1 VYVLLAILAVGV
13 IIAIAFGVPAL
24 RKRIVPVLVRS
35 KGYLV
40 EFLRSPRQLFL
51 NLVGNLGCALL
62 SVACFELCVR
72 AFGGHTS
79 FAALVVIRPPDDPD
93 SEPTV
98 AEAPFR
104 FSVPEFTATV
114 AVVGPIAVALPTSS
128 EPPAT
133 VRPPVKPFA
142 LKERLNWPWK
152 GIVSSTSFVM
162 ALLM

>member
-1 VYVLLAILAVGV
+1 VLLAILAVGV

-62 SVACFELCVR
+62 SVACFGLCVR

-79 FAALVVIRPPDDPD
+79 FAALVVINIG
-93 SEPTV
+93 SSTI
-98 AEAPFR
+98 
-104 FSVPEFTATV
+104 SNMVPVPGGLGVGALGRSAGLV
-114 AVVGPIAVALPTSS
+114 AVGVPQEVAVPAVLAQQLLSVWLPVLPGWFATRALMKR
-128 EPPAT
+128 EY
-133 VRPPVKPFA
+133 
-142 LKERLNWPWK
+142 L
-152 GIVSSTSFVM
+152 
-162 ALLM
+162 